1 MFRRDKKLIKNLLLL
16 CYLQVQCD
24 DYCRKHSI
32 TFNVS
37 KSICM
42 FFKSAVN
49 RKCDTTDL
57 FLFLNSKAIDFVQET
72 KYLGVML
79 NSQLKTS
86 IDVSRQTRKSY
97 ARVNML
103 LQNLRYCSVNV
114 KCMLLRSYC
123 TNLYCCPLWFN
134 STSSSI
140 KKLKA
145 SCQTIQC

>member
-57 FLFLNSKAIDFVQET
+57 FLSSKAIDFVQET
-72 KYLGVML
+72 KYLGML
-79 NSQLKTS
+79 NSQLK
-86 IDVSRQTRKSY
+86 KF
-97 ARVNML
+97 
-103 LQNLRYCSVNV
+103 RYYSVNV
-114 KCMLLRSYC
+114 KCMLFRSYC
-123 TNLYCCPLWFN
+123 TNLY
-134 STSSSI
+134 
-140 KKLKA
+140 
-145 SCQTIQC
+145 